1 MYLIK
6 KYIILIIFL
15 LYSVNVFTVNFETG
29 LYALA
34 GLQYIILLIFKVI
47 VLFISIICAIFT
59 PILFTLLKFYFN
71 LFNDFCI
78 RNRNLLSL
86 YRNLLLIQVNLPLF
100 RLKDIKVLK
109 R

>member
-1 MYLIK
+1 MK
-6 KYIILIIFL
+6 KYIISIIFL
-15 LYSVNVFTVNFETG
+15 LYSINIFAVNFEAN

-34 GLQYIILLIFKVI
+34 GLQYTILLIFKVI
-47 VLFISIICAIFT
+47 VLFINIICAIFT

-86 YRNLLLIQVNLPLF
+86 YRKLLLIQANLQLF
-100 RLKDIKVLK
+100 RLKDIRVLK

>member
-1 MYLIK
+1 MK
-6 KYIILIIFL
+6 KYIISIIFL
-15 LYSVNVFTVNFETG
+15 LYSINIFAVNFEAN

-34 GLQYIILLIFKVI
+34 GLQYTILLIFKVI
-47 VLFISIICAIFT
+47 VLFINIICTIFT

-71 LFNDFCI
+71 SFNDFCI